1 MDPERVKRKL
11 LNKEMFSSN
20 LLKNI
25 LTVSY
30 NSLMIALV
38 NLVFHLIMIRKLGP
52 EDYGILE
59 TLLTINSIVLISVSA
74 VGFVITRFVSYYR
87 TRQQYDNMKFLAN
100 WAFIFFFLIGCAALF
115 INMVLSRMLADYLH
129 ITDYSIIMIFGI
141 IVWISFLMPII
152 DGILRGLQEFKYFGR
167 YKITESVLRAVFA
180 SVLVLVGFK
189 VRSILGAIIA
199 ASIITLIS
207 AAYILR
213 KIYISRP
220 HKIKLSEIY
229 KFTIPVFITMICLAI
244 ISNIDLV
251 LVKHFFNDTTTGYY
265 AAAGMLA
272 KIVFSLA
279 LGSSGVLFPKI
290 VEYYS
295 NGEEEKILESLHN
308 TINIVLIPGF
318 IITAII
324 ALFPRAITRLFFG
337 TQYDI
342 GWMLSIFAVAMFFLS
357 VAVIFTIYNLA
368 MKKYTYIPILII
380 ASIIIVYRISQVH
393 ATLYDVLWTLFL
405 VDGALMIMFIFYNWK
420 EIYLYFHRH

>member
-1 MDPERVKRKL
+1 
-11 LNKEMFSSN
+11 
-20 LLKNI
+20 
-25 LTVSY
+25 
-30 NSLMIALV
+30 
-38 NLVFHLIMIRKLGP
+38 
-52 EDYGILE
+52 
-59 TLLTINSIVLISVSA
+59 
-74 VGFVITRFVSYYR
+74 
-87 TRQQYDNMKFLAN
+87 
-100 WAFIFFFLIGCAALF
+100 
-115 INMVLSRMLADYLH
+115 MLADYLH
-129 ITDYSIIMIFGI
+129 IADYSIIMIFGI

-368 MKKYTYIPILII
+368 MKKYTYMPILII

-393 ATLYDVLWTLFL
+393 DTLYDILWTLFL